1 MESTKGNE
9 GEVLWEPSPKT
20 IEDANLTDYM
30 QWLKKEKSLAF
41 DNYAQLWQWSVN
53 EIENFWQ
60 SLWEYFKIEAS
71 QPFAQVLSERGIAVH
86 RVWLGPYATTQ
97 ESAGF
102 AISLCRLDPEM
113 RALYDAPA
121 RGAAVQFMGS
131 DRGVGS

>member
-20 IEDANLTDYM
+20 IEDANLTAYM

-60 SLWEYFKIEAS
+60 SLWE
-71 QPFAQVLSERGIAVH
+71 
-86 RVWLGPYATTQ
+86 
-97 ESAGF
+97 
-102 AISLCRLDPEM
+102 
-113 RALYDAPA
+113 
-121 RGAAVQFMGS
+121 
-131 DRGVGS
+131 